1 MIAPSACGRCA
12 HALCSVGGCL
22 QRVGLSTFAGQAPA
36 VAIVGAGPTGL
47 TLSALLSQYGVPSML
62 LERASALPAHPQV
75 SHWDAESVFVR
86 KACCQRGISHLQ
98 KALTDRHPL
107 PLQAH
112 FINNRT
118 MEIFRQMSD
127 GSGCGAS
134 LASRVAEA
142 SPPLSDWRKF
152 IYCETVTGKLFG
164 EVDHFK
170 AGTPCLQP
178 PCPPSFYLACLS
190 LS

>member
-1 MIAPSACGRCA
+1 MIASSACGRCA

-118 MEIFRQMSD
+118 MEVFRQMRVRGSD
-127 GSGCGAS
+127 T
-134 LASRVAEA
+134 LAARVASA
-142 SPPLSDWRKF
+142 SPPLAEWRNF
-152 IYCETVTGKLFG
+152 LYCESLTGAIFG

-170 AGTPCLQP
+170 AR
-178 PCPPSFYLACLS
+178 SE
-190 LS
+190 